1 MDVDYI
7 YVDVSPLLKS
17 KISFLIPFYLIEVHM
32 FSEEKV
38 AQMAAYL
45 LLKRGGRMA
54 YLKLMKLLYLA
65 NRQSMIRHGRM
76 MGEDRLYSMR
86 HGPVMSTTLDLIRG
100 KADIKGEYW
109 YNLIQTD
116 RHDVALCTDPREMDV
131 DEVFDELSRADI
143 RILDEIYAQY
153 GHMNRFELRDM
164 THLRDVCPEWH
175 DPGNSRNPIDV
186 REIFLNEG
194 KSREEAESIFKSM
207 CESQQLKE
215 FSSQLS

>member
-1 MDVDYI
+1 
-7 YVDVSPLLKS
+7 
-17 KISFLIPFYLIEVHM
+17 M

-65 NRQSMIRHGRM
+65 NRQSMLRHGRM
-76 MGEDRLYSMR
+76 MGEDNLYSMP

-100 KADIKGEYW
+100 KQVDSGGYW
-109 YNLIQTD
+109 YSLIQTKQ
-116 RHDVALCTDPREMDV
+116 HDVALRADPREMDA
-131 DEVFDELSRADI
+131 DEVFDELSRSDI
-143 RILDEIYAQY
+143 RILDEVYAQF
-153 GHMNRFELRDM
+153 GHMNRYDLRDM
-164 THLRDVCPEWH
+164 THLADVCPEWH
-175 DPGNSRNPIDV
+175 DPGRSRTPIDV
-186 REIFLNEG
+186 REIFLHEG
-194 KSREEAESIFKSM
+194 KSLEEAESIFRSM

>member
-1 MDVDYI
+1 
-7 YVDVSPLLKS
+7 
-17 KISFLIPFYLIEVHM
+17 M

-54 YLKLMKLLYLA
+54 YLKLMKLLYLS
-65 NRQSMIRHGRM
+65 NRQSMVKHGRM
-76 MGEDRLYSMR
+76 MGEDRLFSMQ

-100 KADIKGEYW
+100 RADIDGAYW
-109 YNLIQTD
+109 YQLIQTD
-116 RHDVALCTDPREMDV
+116 RHDVVLRADPRTMDA
-131 DEVFDELSRADI
+131 DEVFDELSKSDV

-153 GHMNRFELRDM
+153 GHMNRYELRDM
-164 THLRDVCPEWH
+164 THLMDVCPEWH
-175 DPGNSRNPIDV
+175 DPGFSRTPINV
-186 REIFLNEG
+186 LEIFLNEG
-194 KSREEAESIFKSM
+194 KSQEEAENMLRSM

>member
-1 MDVDYI
+1 
-7 YVDVSPLLKS
+7 
-17 KISFLIPFYLIEVHM
+17 M

-76 MGEDRLYSMR
+76 MGEDKLYSMP

-100 KADIKGEYW
+100 RADIDGEYW
-109 YNLIQTD
+109 YRLISTD
-116 RHDVALCTDPREMDV
+116 NHEVFLRADPREMDA

-153 GHMNRFELRDM
+153 GHMNRYELRDM

-175 DPGNSRNPIDV
+175 DPRGSRTPIDV

-194 KSREEAESIFKSM
+194 KTPEEAESIFRSM
-207 CESQQLKE
+207 CESQELKE

>member
-1 MDVDYI
+1 
-7 YVDVSPLLKS
+7 
-17 KISFLIPFYLIEVHM
+17 M

-100 KADIKGEYW
+100 KSDIKGEYW
-109 YNLIQTD
+109 YHLIKTNS
-116 RHDVALCTDPREMDV
+116 HDVALCADPREMDV

-164 THLRDVCPEWH
+164 THLRNVCPEWH
-175 DPGNSRNPIDV
+175 DPGNSRTPIDV

-194 KSREEAESIFKSM
+194 KSPEEAENIIRSM